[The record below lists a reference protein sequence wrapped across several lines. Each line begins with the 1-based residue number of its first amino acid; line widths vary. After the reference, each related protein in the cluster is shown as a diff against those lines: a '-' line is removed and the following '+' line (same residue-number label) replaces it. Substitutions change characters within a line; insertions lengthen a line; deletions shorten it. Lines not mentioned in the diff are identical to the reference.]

1 MNEPAAQR
9 FDRLFRQAVAAID
22 RGDLDELRRLLA
34 ANPELASGRL
44 EAPGQWLRD
53 EIGAALDGF
62 FARPYLLWFVS
73 EDVRRH
79 GRLPPNITDIARAII
94 DAAKEQH
101 AATLQ
106 DQLDSTLALVSWSA
120 VAADAGLQIPL
131 LDVLVDA
138 GARPA
143 NQVDNALVNRH
154 LAAAAHLVSR
164 GGELTLASALC
175 LDRWGEVPALAA
187 AATAEQRQFAL
198 VLAALNGKARAVK
211 WLVDF
216 GVPVDEPSAH
226 LYSHGR
232 PLHHAICSGSLETVT
247 TLVEAGA
254 DLDRPDTA
262 WNGTP
267 LGWAAHYVED
277 GKPERRADYLAI
289 YQYLQA
295 VSRER

>member
-1 MNEPAAQR
+1 MNEPAARQ
-9 FDRLFRQAVAAID
+9 FDQLFRQAVAAID
-22 RGDLDELRRLLA
+22 NGDLDALRRLLA
-34 ANPELASGRL
+34 SHPELASARL

-73 EDVRRH
+73 EDVKRH
-79 GRLPPNITDIARAII
+79 GRLPPNIADIARVII
-94 DAAKEQH
+94 DAAKDQN
-101 AATLQ
+101 APTLQ
-106 DQLDSTLALVSWSA
+106 DQLDSTLALVSWSG

-131 LDVLVDA
+131 LDVLIDA

-143 NQVDNALVNRH
+143 MVANNALVNGH
-154 LAAAAHLVSR
+154 VAAAAHLVSR

-175 LDRWGEVPALAA
+175 LDRWSDVPALAD
-187 AATAEQRQFAL
+187 AATVAQRQFAL
-198 VLAALNGKARAVK
+198 VLAALNGKARAVA
-211 WLVDF
+211 WLIDF
-216 GVPVDEPSAH
+216 GVPIDEPSPD

-232 PLHHAICSGSLETVT
+232 PLHHAICSGSLDTVR
-247 TLVEAGA
+247 TLAEAGA

-277 GKPERRADYLAI
+277 GQPERRPDYLAI
-289 YQYLQA
+289 YRYLKDA
-295 VSRER
+295 RARR